1 MDRRS
6 FLKVLAG
13 GTFGVAYGY
22 GLFPRLAAMPAAAL
36 RELGDDAL
44 RPPEERWIPSICQQC
59 PGGCGIL
66 VRAYGDR
73 AVKIDGNPL
82 HPISRGRL
90 CARGQAALQLLYDPD
105 RIRGPMVRVGE
116 RGAGKWR
123 SVSWDVGLAAVAKPL
138 AALRAQGRAHFVA
151 MLTGPPR
158 GLDFMVGEWFMESYG
173 SPNLIPMARDR
184 AAGRDEAVALMQG
197 GEAGV
202 THDIENATYI
212 LSLNSGLLERHWS
225 AVQLARA
232 YGRFRRGR
240 SNLRGRFVHFEP
252 RLSVTGA
259 KADEWVPLRPGSE
272 GVLANGI
279 ASVLIREGR
288 YDRDFVQ
295 ERVFGFEDWRDEGG
309 ALHPG
314 YQTLLLR
321 YYPMERVEEESGV
334 GRETITR
341 IAREFSRSAA
351 AVAIGPEGGALGAAG
366 LHGQMAVHA
375 LNALVGN
382 LQRKGGVLSR
392 ARMPTL
398 SLPPV
403 TPDAVAARSLAQP
416 PINGGGGGAVVNGV
430 GSAERLAARLASAD
444 PYPVEAVILRGAN
457 PLFDAHPQASFLGA
471 LDRVGLVVSLASFL
485 DETTVHADVVLPDS
499 TPMERW
505 QLDTSYT
512 LQGQPVVNLGRP
524 VVPPTFDTRDA
535 NETLMAVAQRI
546 GAPVSD
552 RFPVVEP
559 EALIKGAVVSLHAGG
574 SGEPFG
580 APLEEAWTTLLEQ
593 SGWRVPHDEPFET
606 FWEGLTARGGWWDP
620 VYYRYEWGRVLATP
634 SGRFELRSQRV
645 AAWLSSLPESGREAA
660 LHGVAPSLQGLG
672 TELLALPLAVR
683 DDGAGDAAYDLEV
696 NPYPIPILSGLA
708 HTNEPWLQDITGFH
722 LYRNWETWV
731 EIHPQTA
738 GERGFVDGERVWVES
753 PSGRVLARLRL
764 FPGAMPGVIN
774 LPVGLG
780 HTSGGRCTAGIGDAP
795 QRILATGVE
804 PLTGATVYRATR
816 ARLLPVEE
824 R

>member
-13 GTFGVAYGY
+13 GSFGLAYGY
-22 GLFPRLAAMPAAAL
+22 GLFPRLAAMPEAAL
-36 RELGDDAL
+36 RELGDDSL

-59 PGGCGIL
+59 QGGCGIL

-116 RGAGKWR
+116 RGAGKWKP
-123 SVSWDVGLAAVAKPL
+123 VSWDDAVAAVAAPL
-138 AALRAQGRAHFVA
+138 AALRAQGRPHAVA

-158 GLDFMVGEWFMESYG
+158 GFDYMVGERFMESYG
-173 SPNLIPMARDR
+173 SPNLVPMERDR
-184 AAGRDEAVALMQG
+184 ADGREDAVELMQG
-197 GEAGV
+197 GEAGI
-202 THDIENATYI
+202 THDIENATYV
-212 LSLNSGLLERHWS
+212 LSLNSGLLEHHWS

-240 SNLRGRFVHFEP
+240 SDLRGRFVHFEP
-252 RLSVTGA
+252 RLSVTAA

-288 YDRDFVQ
+288 YDRDFVAA
-295 ERVFGFEDWRDEGG
+295 RVFGFEDWRDEAGT
-309 ALHPG
+309 LHPG
-314 YQTLLLR
+314 YQSLLLR
-321 YYPMERVEEESGV
+321 HYPMERVEEETGV

-341 IAREFSRSAA
+341 IARELSRTAP
-351 AVAIGPEGGALGAAG
+351 AVVIGPESGTMGAAG

-382 LQRKGGVLSR
+382 LQQKGGVLSH
-392 ARMPTL
+392 ARMPAL

-403 TPDAVAARSLAQP
+403 APDGVATRSLAQP
-416 PINGGGGGAVVNGV
+416 RIDAGGGGAVVDGV
-430 GSAERLAARLASAD
+430 GSVERLAARLASAD
-444 PYPVEAVILRGAN
+444 PYPVEALILRGTN
-457 PLFDAHPQASFLGA
+457 PLFDAHPQAPFLRA
-471 LDRVGLVVSLASFL
+471 LGKVGLVVSLASFL
-485 DETTVHADVVLPDS
+485 DETTLYADVVLPDS
-499 TPMERW
+499 TPLEKW
-505 QLDTSYT
+505 QLDTSFT
-512 LQGQPVVNLGRP
+512 LQGQPVVNLGQP
-524 VVPPTFDTRDA
+524 VVPATYDTRDA
-535 NETLMAVAQRI
+535 NETLMAVAQGI
-546 GAPVSD
+546 GPPVSD

-559 EALIKGAVVSLHAGG
+559 EALIKGVVVQLHAGG
-574 SGEPFG
+574 GGEPFG
-580 APLEEAWTTLLEQ
+580 APLEEAWTKLLEQ
-593 SGWRVPHDEPFET
+593 SGWRIPHSAPFEA
-606 FWEGLTARGGWWDP
+606 FWQGLKERGGWWDP
-620 VYYRYEWGRVLATP
+620 VYYRYEWKRVFATP
-634 SGRFELRSQRV
+634 SGRFELCSQAV
-645 AAWLSSLPESGREAA
+645 AGWLAGLSEEERDAA
-660 LHGVAPSLQGLG
+660 LHDVAPSLQGLG
-672 TELLALPLAVR
+672 TELFGLPAAVR
-683 DDGAGDAAYDLEV
+683 DQAAGDAAYDLEV
-696 NPYPIPILSGLA
+696 NPYTIPILSGLA

-738 GERGFVDGERVWVES
+738 GERGFRDGERVWVES
-753 PSGRVLARLRL
+753 PSGRVRARLR
-764 FPGAMPGVIN
+764 FYPGAMPGVIN

-780 HTSGGRCTAGIGDAP
+780 HTSGGRWTAGIGDAP
-795 QRILATGVE
+795 QGMLATAVE

-816 ARLLPVEE
+816 ARLLRMEE

>member
-13 GTFGVAYGY
+13 SSFGLAYGY
-22 GLFPRLAAMPAAAL
+22 GLFPRLAAMPEAAL

-116 RGAGKWR
+116 RGAGEWKA
-123 SVSWDVGLAAVAKPL
+123 VSWDEAVAAVAKPL
-138 AALRAQGRAHFVA
+138 ATLRAQGRAHTVA
-151 MLTGPPR
+151 MLTGPAR
-158 GLDFMVGEWFMESYG
+158 GLDSMVAARFMESYG

-202 THDIENATYI
+202 THDIENASYI
-212 LSLNSGLLERHWS
+212 LSLNSGLLEHHWS

-240 SNLRGRFVHFEP
+240 SDLRGRFVHFEP
-252 RLSVTGA
+252 RLSVTAA

-288 YDRDFVQ
+288 YDRDFVA
-295 ERVFGFEDWRDEGG
+295 ERVFGFDDWQDAAG

-321 YYPMERVEEESGV
+321 HYPMERVEAESGV

-341 IAREFSRSAA
+341 IARELSHTAP
-351 AVAIGPEGGALGAAG
+351 AVVIGPESGAMGAAG
-366 LHGQMAVHA
+366 LHAQMAVHA

-382 LQRKGGVLSR
+382 LQQKGGVLSR
-392 ARMPTL
+392 ARMPAL
-398 SLPPV
+398 SLPPA
-403 TPDAVAARSLAQP
+403 TPDEVAARSLAQP
-416 PINGGGGGAVVNGV
+416 PIDGGGSGVVVDGV
-430 GSAERLAARLASAD
+430 GSVERLAARLASGD
-444 PYPVEAVILRGAN
+444 PYPVEALILHGAN
-457 PLFDAHPQASFLGA
+457 PLFDAPQPAAFLRG
-471 LDRVGLVVSLASFL
+471 LGKVGLIVSLASFV
-485 DETTVHADVVLPDS
+485 DETTAHADVVLPAS
-499 TPMERW
+499 TPLERW

-535 NETLMAVAQRI
+535 NETLMAVAARI
-546 GAPVSD
+546 GPPVAD
-552 RFPVVEP
+552 RLPVVEP
-559 EALIKGAVVSLHAGG
+559 EALIKQVVAALHAGG

-580 APLEEAWTTLLEQ
+580 APLEEAWTRLLEQ
-593 SGWRVPHDEPFET
+593 SGWRVPHDGPFEA
-606 FWEGLTARGGWWDP
+606 FWATLRERGGWWDP
-620 VYYRYEWGRVLATP
+620 VYYRYEWRRVLATP
-634 SGRFELRSQRV
+634 SGRFELASQRV
-645 AAWLSSLPESGREAA
+645 GEWLARLEAA
-660 LHGVAPSLQGLG
+660 EREVLVGDGPASLQGLG
-672 TELLALPLAVR
+672 ADRLGLPAPVR
-683 DDGAGDAAYDLEV
+683 ERAAGDPAYDLEV

-738 GERGFVDGERVWVES
+738 GERGFGDGERVWVES
-753 PSGRVLARLRL
+753 PTGRLRARLR
-764 FPGAMPGVIN
+764 FYPGAMPGVIN

-780 HTSGGRCTAGIGDAP
+780 HTTGGRWTAGIGDAV
-795 QRILATGVE
+795 QRILATAVE
-804 PLTGATVYRATR
+804 PLTGATVFRATR
-816 ARLLPVEE
+816 ARLLRMEE